1 MDDIYGHLLDKIK
14 KLTNALY
21 RVTDLL
27 SDKEPLKWTLRNKA
41 VIIYENL
48 VSVILLT
55 GEVKDKNY
63 ILNETLNYI
72 SQLINTLEL
81 VSMGTYVSNLNF
93 EILKKEYINLKSF
106 IEGSKDEIVAE
117 QKLLPVCAD
126 RPETAESI
134 EHNGQAAK
142 SNGQKTSIGHK
153 TDVQDRVLHK
163 RVARKENGLKID
175 DRKIDDRKQK
185 IFELIKKE
193 GAKTIS
199 EITPLFSGVSAKSV
213 QRDLLELVRTGKLN
227 AEGEKRWRKYKLTN
241 AAF

>member
-1 MDDIYGHLLDKIK
+1 MDDIYRHLLDKIK

-117 QKLLPVCAD
+117 QKLL
-126 RPETAESI
+126 AESI
-134 EHNGQAAK
+134 EHNGQTAK

-153 TDVQDRVLHK
+153 TDAQHQVSHK
-163 RVARKENGLKID
+163 VPRKENGL
-175 DRKIDDRKQK
+175 KIDDRKQK

-213 QRDLLELVRTGKLN
+213 QRDLLELVKTGKLN

-241 AAF
+241 ATF

>member
-1 MDDIYGHLLDKIK
+1 MDDIYGHLLGKIK

-72 SQLINTLEL
+72 SQIINTLEL
-81 VSMGTYVSNLNF
+81 VLMGTYVSNLNF
-93 EILKKEYINLKSF
+93 EILKKEYINLKLF

-117 QKLLPVCAD
+117 QKLLP
-126 RPETAESI
+126 ETAESI
-134 EHNGQAAK
+134 GHNGQTAN

-153 TDVQDRVLHK
+153 APRHDS
-163 RVARKENGLKID
+163 VARKAADAGIGLPAQAG
-175 DRKIDDRKQK
+175 RKQK
-185 IFELIKKE
+185 IFEFIKKE

-199 EITPLFSGVSAKSV
+199 EITPFFKGVSPKSV
-213 QRDLLELVRTGKLN
+213 QRDLLELVRTGKLR
-227 AEGEKRWRKYKLTN
+227 AEGEKRWRKYKLTD

>member
-1 MDDIYGHLLDKIK
+1 MDDIYRHLLDKIK

-117 QKLLPVCAD
+117 QKLLSACAD

-134 EHNGQAAK
+134 EYNGQTAK

-153 TDVQDRVLHK
+153 TDAQHQVSHK
-163 RVARKENGLKID
+163 APRKENGL
-175 DRKIDDRKQK
+175 KIDDRKQK

-213 QRDLLELVRTGKLN
+213 QRDLLELVKTGKLN

-241 AAF
+241 ATF

>member
-41 VIIYENL
+41 VVIYENL

-63 ILNETLNYI
+63 ILNETLNYV
-72 SQLINTLEL
+72 SQIINTLEL

-93 EILKKEYINLKSF
+93 EILKKEYINLKLF
-106 IEGSKDEIVAE
+106 IEGSKDEILAE
-117 QKLLPVCAD
+117 QKLLPAMEGLSD
-126 RPETAESI
+126 
-134 EHNGQAAK
+134 
-142 SNGQKTSIGHK
+142 TSIGQKADNGHK
-153 TDVQDRVLHK
+153 EDAQHSVPRKVPRKDDIVRH
-163 RVARKENGLKID
+163 RVANTEMVANTGI
-175 DRKIDDRKQK
+175 DRKQK
-185 IFELIKKE
+185 IFEFIKKE

-199 EITPLFSGVSAKSV
+199 EITPFFKGISPKSV

-227 AEGEKRWRKYKLTN
+227 AEGEKRWRKYKLTD

>member
-1 MDDIYGHLLDKIK
+1 MDDIYRHLLDKIK

-117 QKLLPVCAD
+117 QKLLP
-126 RPETAESI
+126 ETAESI
-134 EHNGQAAK
+134 GHNGQTAK
-142 SNGQKTSIGHK
+142 SNGQKTFIGHK
-153 TDVQDRVLHK
+153 ADVQDSVLHK
-163 RVARKENGLKID
+163 TPRKENGF
-175 DRKIDDRKQK
+175 KIDDRKQK

-241 AAF
+241 AVF

>member
-117 QKLLPVCAD
+117 QKLLSD
-126 RPETAESI
+126 
-134 EHNGQAAK
+134 
-142 SNGQKTSIGHK
+142 TSIGQKADNGHK
-153 TDVQDRVLHK
+153 ADAQHSVPRKAPRKDDIVRHS
-163 RVARKENGLKID
+163 VANTEMVANTGI
-175 DRKIDDRKQK
+175 DRKQK

-199 EITPLFSGVSAKSV
+199 EITPFFSGVSAKSV

-227 AEGEKRWRKYKLTN
+227 AEGEKRWRKYKLTDV
-241 AAF
+241 AF

>member
-93 EILKKEYINLKSF
+93 EILKKEYVNLKSF

-117 QKLLPVCAD
+117 QKLLPACAGG
-126 RPETAESI
+126 PETAESMG
-134 EHNGQAAK
+134 HNGQAAK

-163 RVARKENGLKID
+163 VPRKENGL
-175 DRKIDDRKQK
+175 KIDDRKQK